1 MSQEVVKAAI
11 AGENRRIRFF
21 RSCMKYKGLL
31 LLLLPSFLWFF
42 VFKYIP
48 MYGVVI
54 AFKDYQPMQGVM
66 DSPWA
71 GFKYFERFFTN
82 SQFFTLLRN
91 TLVISI
97 YKLVF
102 VFPAPILL
110 ALLLNE
116 VRNQRY
122 KKTIQTLT
130 YLPHF
135 ISWVV
140 IGGLIQTVLS
150 PTNGV
155 VNYVLVL
162 AGFEPV
168 KFMMTP
174 ELFRGI
180 VVLADIWKE
189 VGWGSIVYLAAI
201 SSIDQD
207 MYEAAQIDGAGRLR
221 QAISITLPALAPVII
236 MMFILR
242 IGNMMDAGFDGII
255 NLYNPTVYSVAD
267 IFDTYAYRVGLID
280 FNFSYSTAISLF
292 KNVVGLLLLILASNV
307 TKRLSGHGIW

>member
-1 MSQEVVKAAI
+1 
-11 AGENRRIRFF
+11 
-21 RSCMKYKGLL
+21 
-31 LLLLPSFLWFF
+31 
-42 VFKYIP
+42 
-48 MYGVVI
+48 MYGVVV
-54 AFKDYQPMQGVM
+54 AFKDYQPLLGIME
-66 DSPWA
+66 SEWA
-71 GFKYFERFFTN
+71 GFKYFERLFTN
-82 SQFFTLLRN
+82 SQFITLLRN
-91 TLVISI
+91 TLIIST
-97 YKLVF
+97 YKLIF

-116 VRNQRY
+116 VRNQRF

-155 VNYVLVL
+155 VNYLLGLV
-162 AGFEPV
+162 GFEPI

-201 SSIDQD
+201 SGIDQD
-207 MYEAAQIDGAGRLR
+207 MYEAA
-221 QAISITLPALAPVII
+221 
-236 MMFILR
+236 
-242 IGNMMDAGFDGII
+242 
-255 NLYNPTVYSVAD
+255 
-267 IFDTYAYRVGLID
+267 
-280 FNFSYSTAISLF
+280 
-292 KNVVGLLLLILASNV
+292 
-307 TKRLSGHGIW
+307 

>member
-1 MSQEVVKAAI
+1 M
-11 AGENRRIRFF
+11 
-21 RSCMKYKGLL
+21 
-31 LLLLPSFLWFF
+31 LLPSFLWFF
-42 VFKYIP
+42 IFKYIP
-48 MYGVVI
+48 MYGVII
-54 AFKDYQPMQGVM
+54 AFKDYQPLQGIM

-71 GFKYFERFFTN
+71 GFKYFERLFTN

-91 TLVISI
+91 TLIISF
-97 YKLVF
+97 YKLIF

-116 VRNQRY
+116 VRNQRF

-140 IGGLIQTVLS
+140 IGGLLQTVLS

-155 VNYVLVL
+155 VNYILGL
-162 AGFEPV
+162 AGFEPI

-201 SSIDQD
+201 SGIDQD
-207 MYEAAQIDGAGRLR
+207 MYEAAEMDGAGRFR
-221 QAISITLPALAPVII
+221 QAINITLPALVPVII

-255 NLYNPTVYSVAD
+255 NLYNPTVYRVAD

-292 KNVVGLLLLILASNV
+292 KNVVGLLLLIIASKV

>member
-1 MSQEVVKAAI
+1 
-11 AGENRRIRFF
+11 
-21 RSCMKYKGLL
+21 
-31 LLLLPSFLWFF
+31 
-42 VFKYIP
+42 

-91 TLVISI
+91 TLVISF
-97 YKLVF
+97 YKLIF
-102 VFPAPILL
+102 VFPAPIIL

-140 IGGLIQTVLS
+140 IGGLLQTVLS

-155 VNYVLVL
+155 VNYILVL
-162 AGFEPV
+162 AGLEPI

-201 SSIDQD
+201 SGIDQD
-207 MYEAAQIDGAGRLR
+207 MYEAAQMDGAGRLR
-221 QAISITLPALAPVII
+221 QAINITLPALVPVII

-292 KNVVGLLLLILASNV
+292 KNVVGLLLLILASKV
-307 TKRLSGHGIW
+307 TKRVSGHGIW